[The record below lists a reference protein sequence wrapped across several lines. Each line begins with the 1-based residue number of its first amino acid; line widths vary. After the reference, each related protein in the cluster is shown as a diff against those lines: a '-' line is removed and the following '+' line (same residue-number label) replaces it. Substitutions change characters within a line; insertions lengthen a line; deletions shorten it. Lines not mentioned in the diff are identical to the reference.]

1 MGLRLYE
8 LAKEI
13 GKNSKYLLLV
23 CRDLNLE
30 DVENHMNVLTD
41 EQEDRIREYMGAPPA
56 VRQPKSEE
64 PEKPKPK
71 RKPRRKATTRK
82 KPAKAKKPKKEEAP
96 ETQEAG
102 AEAPAE
108 TATAVQE
115 TDAEAVTT
123 AGTETIT
130 ETTAEAAPTDAAVQE
145 VAASAPAVEPA
156 APPVKKQPE
165 HDPLDWT
172 PEVRIRGTAA
182 VGKIDLPATPAPAEP
197 VAPAVSR
204 DPVFDEPV
212 EGPSVPSSRDRA
224 PSRQRTEAGAPQR
237 RKGKK
242 VFVPSKDQDSR
253 GRRRR
258 RPGDRG
264 GRSMR
269 RATPAVIE
277 KPSAVTVEF
286 PVTVKSLSSATGIK
300 AGELLRKLMASGVIA
315 TINDTLDNEVVSLLG
330 AEFEVDVTIKP
341 PRDLEAELRQRR
353 PEDKPEDLASRA
365 PVVVFLGHVDHGKT
379 SLLDA
384 IRKTKVTETE
394 AGGITQRFS
403 AYKVNN
409 VVFLDTPGH
418 EAFTEMR
425 ARGADI
431 TDVAVLVVAADDGVM
446 PQTEEAVNH
455 AKAAGVPIVVALNKI
470 DRPDADLM
478 KVKGQLAALDLA
490 PEEWGGNTILCEV
503 SATTG
508 QGIPELLEM
517 LALESELL
525 ELKANPD
532 KNASGTVLEAELS
545 EGRGIIANVLV
556 MEGSLRRGD
565 VILCG
570 AGFGRVRHLRDDMGH
585 ELSEAGPATPIE
597 VWGLNEIPEAGDH
610 FFVVDDLSQARTVA
624 IEKQHQIR
632 LERLAER
639 HHVTLENLFSRIEEG
654 KIKELRVV
662 LKCDFKGSSEAIV
675 SSLAQLSNDEIKI
688 RMLHAGVGGISEGDI
703 LLADAS
709 DAIVIGFNVAAEERA
724 RALSE
729 ERKVQV
735 RTYDVIYQ
743 IISDVRDAMEGMLEP
758 EEREIIV
765 GHAEVRQIFK
775 ISRFGVVAGCH
786 VSDGVIE
793 RSHRVRLV
801 REGAV
806 VHTGTLSSVRREKD
820 DVREVREGFECG
832 MKIAD
837 FDDVKVGDVIESF
850 RIEKIAR
857 KLS

>member
-1 MGLRLYE
+1 LGLRLYE

-23 CRDLNLE
+23 CKDLNLE

-56 VRQPKSEE
+56 VRPPKSEE
-64 PEKPKPK
+64 PEKPKRKPK
-71 RKPRRKATTRK
+71 RKTTTRK
-82 KPAKAKKPKKEEAP
+82 KKPAKPKKAKEKETPEDEATEVQAAP
-96 ETQEAG
+96 EA
-102 AEAPAE
+102 
-108 TATAVQE
+108 ATAVQE
-115 TDAEAVTT
+115 APEEAPAEAAV
-123 AGTETIT
+123 AET
-130 ETTAEAAPTDAAVQE
+130 APTDAALQD
-145 VAASAPAVEPA
+145 VAASAA
-156 APPVKKQPE
+156 APGPAEPPVQEQPKR
-165 HDPLDWT
+165 DPLDWT
-172 PEVRIRGTAA
+172 PEIRIKGTAA
-182 VGKIDLPATPAPAEP
+182 VGKIDLPLPAPPAEP
-197 VAPAVSR
+197 PAPVVV
-204 DPVFDEPV
+204 PEPIFNEPTEGPPTPSVHDRGADRGRV
-212 EGPSVPSSRDRA
+212 EG
-224 PSRQRTEAGAPQR
+224 GPQR

-242 VFVPSKDQDSR
+242 VFVPSKDQGYR

-258 RPGDRG
+258 RPGHRG
-264 GRSMR
+264 GRSAR
-269 RATPAVIE
+269 PAAAVVVE
-277 KPSAVTVEF
+277 RPSAVTVEY
-286 PVTVKSLSSATGIK
+286 PVTLKSLSAATGIK
-300 AGELLRKLMASGVIA
+300 AGELLKKLMTSGVIA
-315 TINDTLDNEVVSLLG
+315 TINDTLDNDVVEMMG
-330 AEFEVDVTIKP
+330 VEFAVEITVKQ
-341 PRDLEAELRQRR
+341 PRDLEEELRRQR
-353 PEDKPEDLASRA
+353 PEDKPEDLVSRA

-384 IRKTKVTETE
+384 IRKSKVTESE
-394 AGGITQRFS
+394 AGGITQHFS

-425 ARGADI
+425 ARGANV

-470 DRPDADLM
+470 DKPEADPM
-478 KVKGQLAALDLA
+478 KVKGQLAALDLS
-490 PEEWGGNTILCEV
+490 PEEWGGSTVLCDV
-503 SATTG
+503 SAVTG

-525 ELKANPD
+525 ELKANPN
-532 KNASGTVLEAELS
+532 KSASGTVLEAELS

-570 AGFGRVRHLRDDMGH
+570 AGFGRIRHLRDDTGR
-585 ELSEAGPATPIE
+585 EIAQAGPATPVEI
-597 VWGLNEIPEAGDH
+597 WGLNEIPEAGDS
-610 FFVVDDLSQARTVA
+610 FFVVDDLSQARAVA

-632 LERLAER
+632 MRRLAER

-654 KIKELRVV
+654 KVKELRVV
-662 LKCDFKGSSEAIV
+662 LKCDVKGTIEALT
-675 SSLAQLSNDEIKI
+675 SSLAQLSTDEVKI
-688 RMLHAGVGGISEGDI
+688 RILHSGVGGISESDI

-709 DAIVIGFNVAAEERA
+709 DAIVIGFSVSMEERA
-724 RALSE
+724 RILSE

-743 IISDVRDAMEGMLEP
+743 VISDVRDAMEGMLEP
-758 EEREIIV
+758 EEREVIV
-765 GHAEVRQIFK
+765 GHAEVRQTFR

-793 RSHRVRLV
+793 RSNRVRLV
-801 REGAV
+801 REGTV
-806 VHTGTLSSVRREKD
+806 VHTGTLASIRREKD

-832 MKIAD
+832 MKLAD
-837 FDDVKVGDVIESF
+837 YDDVKIGDVIESF

>member
-1 MGLRLYE
+1 MTRKEDDGPLGLRVYE

-23 CRDLNLE
+23 CKDLNLE

-41 EQEDRIREYMGAPPA
+41 EQEDRIREYMGAPAA
-56 VRQPKSEE
+56 VRLPKSEE
-64 PEKPKPK
+64 PEEPK
-71 RKPRRKATTRK
+71 RKPRRKTTTRK
-82 KPAKAKKPKKEEAP
+82 KKPAKPKKAKKEETAEDEATEAQAAP
-96 ETQEAG
+96 EA
-102 AEAPAE
+102 
-108 TATAVQE
+108 ATAVQE
-115 TDAEAVTT
+115 AP
-123 AGTETIT
+123 
-130 ETTAEAAPTDAAVQE
+130 AEAAVAETEPTDAALQE
-145 VAASAPAVEPA
+145 VAASATAPGPAE
-156 APPVKKQPE
+156 PPVKEQPKR
-165 HDPLDWT
+165 DPLDWT
-172 PEVRIRGTAA
+172 PEVRIKGTAA
-182 VGKIDLPATPAPAEP
+182 VGKIDLPLPALPEEPPARVVIPEP
-197 VAPAVSR
+197 I
-204 DPVFDEPV
+204 FDEPT
-212 EGPSVPSSRDRA
+212 EGPPTPSAHDRGGDRKRGE
-224 PSRQRTEAGAPQR
+224 SGPQR

-242 VFVPSKDQDSR
+242 VFVPSKDQGYR

-264 GRSMR
+264 GRSAR
-269 RATPAVIE
+269 PTAVVE
-277 KPSAVTVEF
+277 RPSAVTVEY
-286 PVTVKSLSSATGIK
+286 PVTVKSLSAATGIK
-300 AGELLRKLMASGVIA
+300 AGELLKKLMTTGVLA
-315 TINDTLDNEVVSLLG
+315 TINDTLDNDVVEMMG
-330 AEFEVDVTIKP
+330 AEFEVEITVKP
-341 PRDLEAELRQRR
+341 PRDLEEELRQQR
-353 PEDKPEDLASRA
+353 PEDKPEDLTSRA

-394 AGGITQRFS
+394 AGGITQHFS

-425 ARGADI
+425 ARGANV
-431 TDVAVLVVAADDGVM
+431 TDVAVLVVAADDGIM

-470 DRPDADLM
+470 DKPEADPM

-490 PEEWGGNTILCEV
+490 PEEWGGSTVLCEV

-508 QGIPELLEM
+508 QGVPELLEM

-525 ELKANPD
+525 ELKANPN
-532 KNASGTVLEAELS
+532 KGASGTVLEAELS

-556 MEGSLRRGD
+556 MEGTLRRTD

-570 AGFGRVRHLRDDMGH
+570 AGFGRIRHLRDDTAQ
-585 ELSEAGPATPIE
+585 EIAEAGPATPVEI
-597 VWGLNEIPEAGDH
+597 WGLNEIPEAGDS
-610 FFVVDDLSQARTVA
+610 FFVVDDLSQARAVA
-624 IEKQHQIR
+624 VEKQHQIR
-632 LERLAER
+632 MRRLAER

-662 LKCDFKGSSEAIV
+662 LKCDVKGTIEALT
-675 SSLAQLSNDEIKI
+675 SSLAQLGTDEVKI
-688 RMLHAGVGGISEGDI
+688 RILHSGVGGISESDI

-709 DAIVIGFNVAAEERA
+709 DAIVIGFSVSMEERA

-729 ERKVQV
+729 DRKVQV

-743 IISDVRDAMEGMLEP
+743 VISDVHDAMEGMLEP

-765 GHAEVRQIFK
+765 GHAEVRQVFR
-775 ISRFGVVAGCH
+775 ISRFGVVAGCR
-786 VSDGVIE
+786 VSDGLIE
-793 RSHRVRLV
+793 RSNRVRLV
-801 REGAV
+801 REGTV
-806 VHTGTLSSVRREKD
+806 VHTGTLASIRREKD

-837 FDDVKVGDVIESF
+837 YDDVKIGDVIESF